1 MVPTT
6 ADNGLQ
12 LSSQQY
18 LAAHDS
24 FDLAGFFL
32 LFPALISPGSCGNFL
47 FFSPPERNS
56 LPREKATSKYAI
68 LRRQSPWVDGLAY
81 ADSEGLVAVRDD
93 LDPYVFSLVV
103 PLFLVLLISSFPWFW
118 MPTRRGHT
126 VLSDAIFL

>member
-12 LSSQQY
+12 LSSQHH

-24 FDLAGFFL
+24 FDLAGFFS
-32 LFPALISPGSCGNFL
+32 AISCLISPGSCGRLL
-47 FFSPPERNS
+47 FF
-56 LPREKATSKYAI
+56 LPQKETHCHDEKKATSKYAI
-68 LRRQSPWVDGLAY
+68 LRRQSPRVDGLAY

-103 PLFLVLLISSFPWFW
+103 PLFHGPFDIVFSLVLDADS
-118 MPTRRGHT
+118 TRT
-126 VLSDAIFL
+126 YSPV